1 MRVLLVGMVV
11 ALAAG
16 VGAGDAMR
24 PVLAQPGPAMQ
35 PVWDAATDPSGA
47 PAGLWS
53 GPGPTPDYV
62 IGTDWLPHEASPL
75 VTAEVSPGD
84 LQAAAPEP
92 LPYVSAA
99 YDDDPPAPTARYP
112 SEQGDI
118 LAGVVVR
125 SAVDAPDQPPSV

>member
-16 VGAGDAMR
+16 AGAGDAMR
-24 PVLAQPGPAMQ
+24 PVLAQPAPAMQ
-35 PVWDAATDPSGA
+35 PVWAAAADPYGT

-62 IGTDWLPHEASPL
+62 IGTDWLPHDWAPL
-75 VTAEVSPGD
+75 VTADVSPAD
-84 LQAAAPEP
+84 LETTPEP

-99 YDDDPPAPTARYP
+99 YDDEPAAPAARYP

-118 LAGVVVR
+118 LAGVAVVR
-125 SAVDAPDQPPSV
+125 SAVDAPPQPPSV

>member
-1 MRVLLVGMVV
+1 MKVLLVGMVV

-35 PVWDAATDPSGA
+35 PVWDTMADTSATS
-47 PAGLWS
+47 AGLWS

-62 IGTDWLPHEASPL
+62 IGTDWLPQEAPPL
-75 VTAEVSPGD
+75 VTAEVSPAD
-84 LQAAAPEP
+84 MQFAPPEP
-92 LPYVSAA
+92 PPYVSDA
-99 YDDDPPAPTARYP
+99 YDDEPTVHAARYP

-118 LAGVVVR
+118 LAGVAVR